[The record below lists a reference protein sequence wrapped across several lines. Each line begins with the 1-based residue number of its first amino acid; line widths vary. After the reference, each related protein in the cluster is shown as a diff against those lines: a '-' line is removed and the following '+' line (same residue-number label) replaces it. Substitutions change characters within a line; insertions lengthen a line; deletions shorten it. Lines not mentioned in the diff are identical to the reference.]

1 MANQHAHQAA
11 APAKPPP
18 ATTPAGAEAPPT
30 VTPTAITPGTAVV
43 STTTIDALFTA
54 LFATRTNTQGTIS
67 AYLWSDPV
75 TVMGVY
81 TDGSC
86 VMAHFEARAFY
97 PCTIRQ

>member
-11 APAKPPP
+11 APAKPAAP
-18 ATTPAGAEAPPT
+18 AAAEAPPT
-30 VTPTAITPGTAVV
+30 VTPTAITPGTAIL
-43 STTTIDALFTA
+43 STATIDSLFTA
-54 LFATRTNTQGTIS
+54 LFATRTNTSGSIS